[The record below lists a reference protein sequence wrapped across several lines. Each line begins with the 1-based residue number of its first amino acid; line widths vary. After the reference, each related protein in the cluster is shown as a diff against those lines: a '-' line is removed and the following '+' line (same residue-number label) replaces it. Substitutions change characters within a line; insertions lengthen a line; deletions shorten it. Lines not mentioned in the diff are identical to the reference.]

1 MSGRSLVPDL
11 PLNEE
16 EASRAVRV
24 FNRLRVPDVFGTP
37 RLEKATGDWFR
48 EIVSALFGSYD
59 PDTNRRAIQE
69 VFLLVPKKNGK
80 TTNAAAVMVTAMILN
95 RRPRAELLL
104 IAPTKE
110 ISDLAYK
117 QAKGMIQADEA
128 LNEIF
133 HCRDHVRSIEHR
145 VHGSEL
151 KIKAADTDA
160 ITGSKSTFILI
171 DETHVFAG
179 KPRARDVFVEV
190 RGALASRPDGFLFQ
204 ISTQSKSPPAG
215 VFKAELDRARKVR
228 DGKLRL
234 PILPVIYELPPSERE
249 RWDTKKNMERV
260 NPNLGRSLE
269 PSFLTRELA
278 TAKEEGP
285 EALAL
290 FASQHANKEIGLNL
304 MADRWSGADFWE
316 QAGDRQLTLEEI
328 LRRSEVVT
336 IGIDGGGLDDL
347 LGFAVVG
354 REAGTNQWLSWSRAY
369 AHPIVLERRK
379 QAAARLMDFA
389 ADGDLVLVER
399 IGDDVAGVAQ
409 LVHRIFSLELLD
421 MVGVDPH
428 GLGGILDAIA
438 DAGVPKDKVI
448 GVSQGW
454 KLNGAIKTAERRLAE
469 GALTHTGAPMM
480 AWCAGNAKVTP
491 VGNAISITKQQSGT
505 AKIDPLMAF
514 FNAVHLMSLDPAP
527 AKKAF
532 DLFFV

>member
-1 MSGRSLVPDL
+1 VQTEIDTSCLDWQDRIMSGRSLVPEL

-37 RLEKATGDWFR
+37 RLEEATGDWFR
-48 EIVSALFGSYD
+48 DIVSALFGSYD

-347 LGFAVVG
+347 LGFAVVLG
-354 REAGTNQWLSWSRAY
+354 LCMDASNAPTPIRRSGQGSPKTPANSSASHPLPALTELATSWNPAAQSTPPHPAALAARQEHADWRNHRCPRQQVGHPGEGARVQGIASRTLMDRLDEAWESIKLGLVKGLSASAFCRTSTNPSRNPGDTGSPNGTGTNC
-369 AHPIVLERRK
+369 RR
-379 QAAARLMDFA
+379 
-389 ADGDLVLVER
+389 
-399 IGDDVAGVAQ
+399 
-409 LVHRIFSLELLD
+409 
-421 MVGVDPH
+421 
-428 GLGGILDAIA
+428 
-438 DAGVPKDKVI
+438 
-448 GVSQGW
+448 
-454 KLNGAIKTAERRLAE
+454 
-469 GALTHTGAPMM
+469 
-480 AWCAGNAKVTP
+480 
-491 VGNAISITKQQSGT
+491 
-505 AKIDPLMAF
+505 
-514 FNAVHLMSLDPAP
+514 
-527 AKKAF
+527 
-532 DLFFV
+532 